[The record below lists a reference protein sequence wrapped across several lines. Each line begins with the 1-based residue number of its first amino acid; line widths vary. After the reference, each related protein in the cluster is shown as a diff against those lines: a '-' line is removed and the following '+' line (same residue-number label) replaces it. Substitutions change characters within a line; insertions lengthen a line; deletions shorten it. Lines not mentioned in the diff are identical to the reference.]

1 MSLVALG
8 FELEGAVF
16 DVEVFAEAFAEPV
29 QDFAGAAPG
38 EAVGID
44 DDVSG

>member
-1 MSLVALG
+1 MCAVTFG
-8 FELEGAVF
+8 FELEGAVA

-29 QDFAGAAPG
+29 EDLAGAAAG

-44 DDVSG
+44 DDMGR